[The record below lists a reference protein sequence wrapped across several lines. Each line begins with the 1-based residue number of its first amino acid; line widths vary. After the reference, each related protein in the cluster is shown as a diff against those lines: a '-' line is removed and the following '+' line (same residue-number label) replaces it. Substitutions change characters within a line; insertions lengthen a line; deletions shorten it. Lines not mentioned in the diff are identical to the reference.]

1 MRTMY
6 KDKISSLVPAIGK
19 NSSELVYY
27 LTSDPHLS
35 KKKMFYLLQR
45 KPFKNNEKRFS
56 FHLKSSFR
64 FQDI

>member
-35 KKKMFYLLQR
+35 KKKMFYLLQ
-45 KPFKNNEKRFS
+45 
-56 FHLKSSFR
+56 
-64 FQDI
+64 